1 MANLGCGRCF
11 PSTTI
16 ILKAVESFEL
26 KVELGGV
33 RLDKYVAERH
43 HLSRS
48 RVQKLIAEGL
58 VLVEGQPAKPG
69 RRLES
74 GELISV
80 TLPPSPSARLEP
92 EAIPLQIVYEDGE
105 VVVVDKPPGLTVHP
119 APGHEGGTLVNA
131 LLAHCPDLAKLG
143 QARPGIVHRLDKDTS
158 GLLVVAKSE
167 RARLFLVEQLR
178 RREFKKG
185 YLALVRGHLSPIEGV
200 IEGPVGRHPRNRK
213 LMAVTQRGK
222 EARTRYQVKEYLKG
236 HTMLEIETETGRTHQ
251 IRVHLSAIGY
261 PVVGDSTYGVKSPFL
276 KRQFLH
282 AHRLGFK
289 LPSGKWAQFTSDL
302 PPDLR
307 EALKLIKSS

>member
-1 MANLGCGRCF
+1 M
-11 PSTTI
+11 
-16 ILKAVESFEL
+16 ESFEF

-33 RLDKYVAERH
+33 RLDKYVAERC

-48 RVQKLIAEGL
+48 RVQKLITEGL
-58 VLVEGQPAKPG
+58 VLVEGQPAKPS
-69 RRLES
+69 RKLES
-74 GELISV
+74 GEVISV
-80 TLPPSPSARLEP
+80 TLPPSPSVQLEP
-92 EAIPLQIVYEDGE
+92 EAIPLQIVYEDSE
-105 VVVVDKPPGLTVHP
+105 VLVIDKPPGLTVHP
-119 APGHEGGTLVNA
+119 APGHESGTLVNA
-131 LLAHCPDLAKLG
+131 ILAHYPELAKLG
-143 QARPGIVHRLDKDTS
+143 PARPGIVHRLDKDTS

-167 RARLFLVEQLR
+167 TTRLFLVEQLR

-185 YLALVRGHLSPIEGV
+185 YLALIRGHLSPTEGV

-222 EARTRYQVKEYLKG
+222 EARTRYRVREYLKG
-236 HTMLEIETETGRTHQ
+236 HTLLEIETETGRTHQ

-261 PVVGDSTYGVKSPFL
+261 PIVGDPVYGVKSPFL

-289 LPSGKWAQFTSDL
+289 LPSGKWVEFTSDL

-307 EALKLIKSS
+307 QALELIRGS